1 MINGMWAVVIF
12 PIIVLPIALAIVA
25 WGTIRKNKWGINLKT
40 VYCPRCGEKIPSIRK
55 PTSRQ
60 QAIWGGGTCPK
71 CGCEV
76 DKWGREVGELKK
88 KESR

>member
-12 PIIVLPIALAIVA
+12 PIIVLAIVA
-25 WGTIRKNKWGINLKT
+25 WGTIRKNKWGINLKE
-40 VYCPRCGEKIPSIRK
+40 VHCPRCGKKIPSIRK
-55 PTSRQ
+55 PADRQ

-76 DKWGREVGELKK
+76 DKWGREVEKLNK